1 MEQLCHPGHKV
12 IPILYFLALG
22 FFFFFLPDFLLL
34 FADSEI

>member
-1 MEQLCHPGHKV
+1 MEQLCHPVHKV

-22 FFFFFLPDFLLL
+22 FFFFLPDFLLL